1 MTPQLE
7 ELASLYV
14 LDRLVG
20 RARADFEERLSQD
33 RELALLVRALE
44 TTIARRVRLLPQH
57 KPPADLFDRIS
68 AQLDS
73 PAAKAR
79 SRARTSPAWTSWV
92 PWSIAAAFALGLG
105 VTSTLLWQR
114 DRAAAAPV
122 ILVVGLDADR
132 STLATLPMR
141 HPAANADAR
150 YAQLAAIAEKF
161 WDDPARLPT
170 ERSDTAARGYAVF
183 DPESRQGFI
192 AVRQLPQQ
200 AHQQR
205 YHLWVVDT
213 ATGRAT
219 EAGVIPA
226 AASDGGLYSF
236 SLSPDAPAEARQLD
250 VFITA
255 EDASF
260 AQPAQPSNRVVLGG
274 KRI

>member
-1 MTPQLE
+1 M
-7 ELASLYV
+7 S
-14 LDRLVG
+14 
-20 RARADFEERLSQD
+20 
-33 RELALLVRALE
+33 
-44 TTIARRVRLLPQH
+44 
-57 KPPADLFDRIS
+57 
-68 AQLDS
+68 
-73 PAAKAR
+73 
-79 SRARTSPAWTSWV
+79 
-92 PWSIAAAFALGLG
+92 
-105 VTSTLLWQR
+105 
-114 DRAAAAPV
+114 
-122 ILVVGLDADR
+122 
-132 STLATLPMR
+132 

-170 ERSDTAARGYAVF
+170 ERSGTAARGYAVF

-236 SLSPDAPAEARQLD
+236 SLAPDAPAKARQLD

>member
-20 RARADFEERLSQD
+20 RARADFEERLGQD
-33 RELALLVRALE
+33 RELARLVRGLE

-57 KPPADLFDRIS
+57 EPPADLFDRIS

-73 PAAKAR
+73 PAANAR
-79 SRARTSPAWTSWV
+79 SPARPTPAWASWV
-92 PWSIAAAFALGLG
+92 PWGIAAAFALGLG
-105 VTSTLLWQR
+105 VTTALLWQR
-114 DRAAAAPV
+114 ERAAAPV
-122 ILVVGLDADR
+122 ILLVGLDPHR
-132 STLATLPMR
+132 STLAAIPVR
-141 HPAANADAR
+141 NSPGDADAR
-150 YAQLAAIAEKF
+150 FAQLAAMAEKF
-161 WDDPARLPT
+161 WDDPARLPM
-170 ERSDTAARGYAVF
+170 ERSGTDARGYAVF

-200 AHQQR
+200 DHQQR
-205 YHLWVVDT
+205 YHRWIVDT
-213 ATGRAT
+213 ATGHAT

-226 AASDGGLYSF
+226 AASNDGLYSF
-236 SLSPDAPAEARQLD
+236 SLSPGAPAKAREFD

-255 EDASF
+255 EDAAFS
-260 AQPAQPSNRVVLGG
+260 QPTKPSDRIILGG

>member
-7 ELASLYV
+7 ELANLYV

-33 RELALLVRALE
+33 RELALIVRGLE
-44 TTIARRVRLLPQH
+44 TTLAHRVRLLPQH
-57 KPPADLFDRIS
+57 EPPADLFARIT
-68 AQLDS
+68 AELDA
-73 PAAKAR
+73 PAAKTALP
-79 SRARTSPAWTSWV
+79 ARTPAARVSWV

-105 VTSTLLWQR
+105 VTTALLWQR
-114 DRAAAAPV
+114 DRATAAPV
-122 ILVVGLDADR
+122 ILLVGLDANR
-132 STLATLPMR
+132 STLATLPL
-141 HPAANADAR
+141 HDPAADADAR
-150 YAQLAAIAEKF
+150 YAQLAAMAEKF
-161 WDDPARLPT
+161 WDDPARLPI

-183 DPESRQGFI
+183 DPQSRQGFI

-226 AASDGGLYSF
+226 AASNDGLYSF
-236 SLSPDAPAEARQLD
+236 SVSPDAPTKARQLD

-260 AQPAQPSNRVVLGG
+260 AQPAKPSNHIVLGG